1 MSKEPIFGMN
11 SMKTRCLSYWLFLIL
26 WIPSLPVAASSV
38 KSPEPPTPTIVF
50 LGDSITEAG
59 GYVADVECW
68 LLAQGREARILNVGL
83 SSESAT
89 DLLPAENADHVA
101 KFGFARPMLSARLR
115 RTLELTKP
123 DVLFVCYGMNDGHA
137 MRGQPDALTRYGKA
151 LENLRDAALDAG
163 VKEVVFLTPPI
174 HDAGPDAVAD
184 DPHERNLVVFS
195 EWLVS
200 KRQDGWKVV
209 DIHGPMRREL
219 DGMRKQNPQF
229 RFQKDG
235 VHPQEEGH
243 WLMAREILSQYFGA
257 DLQGLRASPGLFQ
270 ANGEPIHRLVS
281 QRLKILQSAYL
292 LKIGHSRPGVP
303 GGPDSQSG
311 PTIEEAGEKAKQTG
325 IKIEKLISG

>member
-1 MSKEPIFGMN
+1 
-11 SMKTRCLSYWLFLIL
+11 MKPRCLSYWLFLML

-38 KSPEPPTPTIVF
+38 KSPEPPNPTIVF
-50 LGDSITEAG
+50 LGDSITQAG

-101 KFGFARPMLSARLR
+101 KFGFARPMLSARLK

-174 HDAGPDAVAD
+174 HDAGPAPGAD
-184 DPHERNLVVFS
+184 DPHERNLVAFS

-243 WLMAREILSQYFGA
+243 WLMARA
-257 DLQGLRASPGLFQ
+257 P
-270 ANGEPIHRLVS
+270 
-281 QRLKILQSAYL
+281 
-292 LKIGHSRPGVP
+292 
-303 GGPDSQSG
+303 
-311 PTIEEAGEKAKQTG
+311 
-325 IKIEKLISG
+325 